1 MEKYRISG
9 GSLVLKDVIAQRD
22 LLIADR
28 KIEAIIEP
36 EEFADASY
44 QVLDAKGCFVSPGFV
59 DIHQHGGGGSDYMDA
74 QPDSILNATNAHL
87 AHGCT
92 SVMPTFLSAD
102 MESTLEAVDSYLK
115 ALEDPRI
122 QANLLGIHIEGRYI
136 SPAQAGAQK
145 PERIRTYDRSE
156 YQQIIEAGRGHVRRW
171 SCAPEVE
178 GAKEFADYAAE
189 NGITL
194 SIAHTDADMDT
205 VVEAFDWG
213 YRHVT
218 HLYSCMSTITRKG
231 GFRVPGTL
239 EAAYF
244 LDDMDVEIIADG
256 CHVPKSLLQYA
267 VKFKGCEHVC
277 LITDAM
283 RAAGQDVKESY
294 LGSMDDPLPVVVEDG
309 VAKMLDR
316 KAFAG
321 SVATCDRLVRNM
333 LSAGVSLVDAVAMVT
348 VNPLAMMHLDVK
360 KGKLQP
366 GYDADICIFDP
377 DIQVKTVLCNG
388 KIVK

>member
-1 MEKYRISG
+1 MEKYRICG
-9 GSLVLKDVIAQRD
+9 GSLVLENAVMQRD
-22 LLIADR
+22 LLVADGV
-28 KIEAIIEP
+28 IQGIIEP
-36 EEFADASY
+36 EDPTPAGYRE
-44 QVLDAKGCFVSPGFV
+44 LDAKECFVSAGFV

-74 QPDSILNATNAHL
+74 EPDSILNATNAHL

-102 MESTLEAVDSYLK
+102 IEGTLKAVESYLQ

-122 QANLLGIHIEGRYI
+122 QANLLGIHLEGRYI

-145 PERIRTYDRSE
+145 PERIRPYDRGE
-156 YQQIIEAGRGHVRRW
+156 YETIGKAAKGHLRRW

-178 GAKEFADYAAE
+178 GAEEFAAFAAE
-189 NGITL
+189 NGIVL

-205 VVEAFDWG
+205 VTRAFDWG

-231 GFRVPGTL
+231 GFRVPGAL
-239 EAAYF
+239 EAAYY

-256 CHVPKSLLQYA
+256 CHVPHSLLRYA
-267 VKFKGCEHVC
+267 VKFKGCDHIC

-283 RAAGQDVKESY
+283 RAAGQDVAESY
-294 LGSMDDPLPVVVEDG
+294 LGSKDDPLPVVVEDG

-333 LSAGVSLVDAVAMVT
+333 LQAGASLVDAVAMVT
-348 VNPLAMMHLDVK
+348 VNPLRMMHLEVK

-366 GYDADICIFDP
+366 GYDADICIFDR
-377 DIQVKTVLCNG
+377 DIHIQKVLCKGNVV
-388 KIVK
+388 I

>member
-9 GSLVLKDVIAQRD
+9 GSLVLENAIMKRD
-22 LLIADR
+22 LLIADGV
-28 KIEAIIEP
+28 IEAIIEP
-36 EEFADASY
+36 EATTSADY
-44 QVLDAKGCFVSPGFV
+44 QVLEAGDLFVSAGFV

-74 QPDSILNATNAHL
+74 EPDSILNATQAHL

-102 MESTLEAVDSYLK
+102 MEGTLKAVASYLQ

-122 QANLLGIHIEGRYI
+122 RANLLGIHIEGRYI
-136 SPAQAGAQK
+136 SPDQAGAQK
-145 PERIRTYDRSE
+145 PERIRTYDKEE
-156 YQQIIEAGRGHVRRW
+156 YDTIVKAARGHIRRW

-178 GAKEFADYAAE
+178 GAEEFAAYAEE

-194 SIAHTDADMDT
+194 SIAHTNADFDT
-205 VVEAFDWG
+205 VTKAFELG

-218 HLYSCMSTITRKG
+218 HLYSCMSTITRKD
-231 GFRVPGTL
+231 GFRVPGAL
-239 EAAYF
+239 EATYY

-256 CHVPKSLLQYA
+256 CHVPHSLLNYA
-267 VKFKGCEHVC
+267 VKFKGCDHIC

-283 RAAGQDVKESY
+283 RAAGQDVKDSY
-294 LGSMDDPLPVVVEDG
+294 LGSNDDPLPVVIEDG

-321 SVATCDRLVRNM
+321 SIATCDRLVRNM
-333 LSAGVSLVDAVAMVT
+333 LQAGVSLVDAVAMVT
-348 VNPLAMMHLDVK
+348 VNPLRMMNLNVK
-360 KGKLQP
+360 KGRLLP
-366 GYDADICIFDP
+366 GYDADICIFDR
-377 DIQVKTVLCNG
+377 DINIQKVLCKG
-388 KIVK
+388 TVVI